1 MAKQIA
7 EVKSI
12 NSFINKFLMENL
24 DSEDHGV
31 LMEAWNSEG
40 IQKELQKLLP
50 TSEKKIKDPNAPKRG
65 KSSYLFFCED
75 HRAAA
80 KERLEE
86 AGGDYKATDVT
97 KMLGTMWTE
106 LKDDVKRKKEFANY
120 EKKSK
125 EDKERYERE
134 IASYVPPSEEELND
148 VGEEEGEQIEIGKC
162 TYDKIK
168 KEYNTSVLGDPTC
181 CNPPSCVTD
190 SEYEMNKNH
199 LDRAYLIAAL
209 QVLFVILNGFYWKKG
224 LTPHVRNKGILI
236 LALVSMLCGLF
247 TYWDRP
253 GDKYKL
259 LFGISESITIPI
271 FLLMIIF
278 SLK

>member
-1 MAKQIA
+1 MV
-7 EVKSI
+7 VKHYEIGIIGCLIILVGYILAYITSFS
-12 NSFINKFLMENL
+12 NS
-24 DSEDHGV
+24 
-31 LMEAWNSEG
+31 
-40 IQKELQKLLP
+40 
-50 TSEKKIKDPNAPKRG
+50 TSTISFKDPSFSISQAMHFGNKGVIITSFLIGTSLISGAYILKGYNRKNYG
-65 KSSYLFFCED
+65 
-75 HRAAA
+75 
-80 KERLEE
+80 LEVVNTFIVLGVISVLISLTFMKNIYTCGCTE
-86 AGGDYKATDVT
+86 GAILPSCCYK
-97 KMLGTMWTE
+97 
-106 LKDDVKRKKEFANY
+106 
-120 EKKSK
+120 
-125 EDKERYERE
+125 
-134 IASYVPPSEEELND
+134 ELND

-168 KEYNTSVLGDPTC
+168 KEYNTSILGDPTC

-190 SEYEMNKNH
+190 SEYGMNKNH
-199 LDRAYLIAAL
+199 LRRAYLIAAL

-224 LTPHVRNKGILI
+224 LTPHVRDKGILI

-259 LFGISESITIPI
+259 LFGICENITIPI